1 MIEKIKNFFRRLL
14 GNWFLVESDTGV
26 WTLSHGKTTEQHLAF
41 FKIYYSPTKDMFELQ
56 TEGYRPKDHFMY
68 GQMLK
73 RLAELNNGQA
83 VEKLMNFVGSAED
96 RIVIVQFGLN
106 NEAEKVF
113 SFCKENKDLETAI
126 TKVEKDLMKQNIE
139 IYNRRQN
146 IIATENGFF
155 GAFFESDLSNDNKPP
170 NI

>member
-1 MIEKIKNFFRRLL
+1 
-14 GNWFLVESDTGV
+14 
-26 WTLSHGKTTEQHLAF
+26 
-41 FKIYYSPTKDMFELQ
+41 
-56 TEGYRPKDHFMY
+56 MY

-113 SFCKENKDLETAI
+113 SFCKDNKDLETAI

-155 GAFFESDLSNDNKPP
+155 GAFFESDLSNDNKPK
-170 NI
+170 N